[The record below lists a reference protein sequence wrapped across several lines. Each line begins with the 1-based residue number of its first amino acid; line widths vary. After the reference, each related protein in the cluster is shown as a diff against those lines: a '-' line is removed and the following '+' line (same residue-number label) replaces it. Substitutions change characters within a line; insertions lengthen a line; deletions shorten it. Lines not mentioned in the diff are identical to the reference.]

1 MRIGICENEEVIRE
15 QLRELIAAYPT
26 EEPLETVA
34 FASGETMLADSKGF
48 DLAFLDI
55 ELGEGLNGLAVA
67 QELQSR
73 PRKVLIIF
81 VSSHASYIS
90 DALLLDTF
98 QYLLK
103 PIDEKRFAQEFG
115 RCLRHY
121 RGEQHYLTINQSG
134 EKTRLPIANIL
145 YIQVEGRKLKIYVK
159 GRTEPYEAYGRLKEV
174 SQELL
179 PRYFVPC
186 SKNCLINLRFV
197 HGSVGE
203 VITLAYLDAKKQR
216 KKILLPVSRRRR
228 KDVEAWVQR
237 YIMEQ
242 GGES

>member
-1 MRIGICENEEVIRE
+1 MRIGICENEAAIRE
-15 QLRELIAAYPT
+15 QLQELVAAYPT
-26 EEPLETVA
+26 EEKLETVV
-34 FASGETMLADSKGF
+34 FASGEAMLNDAEGF

-55 ELGEGLNGLAVA
+55 ELGEGINGLAVA

-90 DALLLDTF
+90 DALHLDTF

-103 PIDEKRFAQEFG
+103 PIDEARFAQEFD

-121 RGEQHYLTINQSG
+121 RGEQHSLTINQFG

-145 YIQVEGRKLKIYVK
+145 YIQVEGRKLKVYVK
-159 GRTEPYEAYGRLKEV
+159 GRDEPYEFYGRLKEV

-179 PRYFVPC
+179 PRYFVLC

-197 HGSVGE
+197 HGSVGKE
-203 VITLAYLDAKKQR
+203 VTLAYLDAKKQR
-216 KKILLPVSRRRR
+216 KKILLPVSRRRC
-228 KDVEAWVQR
+228 KEVEAWVQR
-237 YIMEQ
+237 YILEQ
-242 GGES
+242 GGEA